1 MISITQ
7 EVLNNIFDHAQR
19 DLPNEACG
27 YLAGKDG
34 VITNSY
40 ALTNIDHSPE
50 HFSFEPAEQFAAVKK
65 IRNEGKDMLA
75 NYHSHPA
82 TPARPSVEDIRL
94 AYDPDIFYFI
104 ISLATGKPEIKA
116 FRIINGEAKNI
127 DIKIIA

>member
-1 MISITQ
+1 
-7 EVLNNIFDHAQR
+7 
-19 DLPNEACG
+19 
-27 YLAGKDG
+27 
-34 VITNSY
+34 
-40 ALTNIDHSPE
+40 
-50 HFSFEPAEQFAAVKK
+50 
-65 IRNEGKDMLA
+65 MLA